1 LKAQLGARFS
11 RFETAW
17 SKLES
22 VSCAVVLALE
32 ISAFTF
38 WIALKGM
45 SSTGSGGSRA
55 GLVFRGVLGAI
66 AIGALI
72 GRLAR
77 ARSPRRRAL
86 MTMAALCLGLVL
98 GIASGEASSG
108 YFGNALN
115 WLQDSSSLT
124 LLGGLRGVGTALT
137 WLLAMLGASL
147 ATGSGKHINVD
158 ALVRFLRPRW
168 QLPAV
173 LLGWTMA
180 AAVCLTSV
188 WGFFDHIAIESFGA
202 SASAAPREKISVA
215 MHEQGRHLFVLRKQ
229 LTLDARAL
237 VHVALGHRYD
247 SWLHG
252 AEWNDWIRG
261 GGWENHF
268 SEAEISGI
276 LLPESG
282 ARDLHPPLVVVP
294 SGESNR
300 GLLTRDLHLIF
311 PFGLLIIGIRFLL
324 RVLVTA
330 TKD

>member
-1 LKAQLGARFS
+1 MAA
-11 RFETAW
+11 AD
-17 SKLES
+17 
-22 VSCAVVLALE
+22 
-32 ISAFTF
+32 
-38 WIALKGM
+38 
-45 SSTGSGGSRA
+45 A

-66 AIGALI
+66 AIGAVMN
-72 GRLAR
+72 RLAR
-77 ARSPRRRAL
+77 ARSPRGRGADDRSLRRA
-86 MTMAALCLGLVL
+86 
-98 GIASGEASSG
+98 SGSCWGSFRARSGSG

-173 LLGWTMA
+173 LWAGSMA
-180 AAVCLTSV
+180 AVVCLTSV

-202 SASAAPREKISVA
+202 TASAAPGEKIAVA

-229 LTLDARAL
+229 LALDARAL
-237 VHVALGHRYD
+237 VHVVAGNRYD
-247 SWLHG
+247 TWLHG
-252 AEWNDWIRG
+252 AEWNTWIRG

-268 SEAEISGI
+268 SEAQISGI

-282 ARDLHPPLVVVP
+282 ARELHPPLVVVP

-311 PFGLLIIGIRFLL
+311 PFGLLVIGLRFLL
-324 RVLVTA
+324 RVLVAA
-330 TKD
+330 TED